1 MADWKKPPRLF
12 IPGPVQVY
20 DDVLRQ
26 LARPTLGHRGKEY
39 TQLHGDTVDMLKK
52 ILFTEQNVF
61 LSTSSASGIW
71 EAAVRNCLAPDETL
85 LATGCG
91 AFSDKWASVA
101 RQCGANVDELKVD
114 WGKPVLPEM
123 IDEKLAAGKYAA
135 MTLVHNETSTGLTNP
150 IADISE
156 MMKKKYPDVLV
167 FVDSV
172 SGMVG
177 LPLKFDEL
185 GWDVAFASVQ
195 KAFAIPPGLAVA
207 AVSSRALEKS
217 KAVPN
222 RGYYFN
228 FELWA
233 KSAEKSQTLVTP
245 NIPHIMALNY
255 QCEKLLKE
263 GMENVWRRHK
273 EMADFVRTWAKENF
287 DLFCD
292 EKYASNTLT
301 TINNTKG
308 INVAETIS
316 AIQQKHNTIFGNGYG
331 KLKEQTFRIAHMGDI
346 TLDDLKDLLAWIEE
360 EITRGN

>member
-1 MADWKKPPRLF
+1 MTDWKNPPRLF
-12 IPGPVQVY
+12 IPGPVKV
-20 DDVLRQ
+20 DGDVLEQ

-39 TQLHGDTVDMLKK
+39 AQLQGETVDMLKK

-71 EAAVRNCLAPDETL
+71 EAAVRNCLAPGETL

-91 AFSDKWASVA
+91 AFSDQWGDVA
-101 RQCGANVDELKVD
+101 KKCGADVDELKVD
-114 WGKPVLPEM
+114 WGQPILPEM
-123 IDEKLAAGKYAA
+123 IDERLATGKYAA
-135 MTLVHNETSTGLTNP
+135 VTLVHNETSTGLTNP
-150 IADISE
+150 VVEISE
-156 MMKKKYPDVLV
+156 MMKAKHPDVLV

-207 AVSSRALEKS
+207 AVSNRALAKS
-217 KAVPN
+217 KGVPN

-255 QCEKLLKE
+255 QCNKLVKE
-263 GMENVWRRHK
+263 GMENVWKRHV
-273 EMADFVRTWAKENF
+273 EMAEFVRGWAKEKF
-287 DLFCD
+287 ELFCD

-301 TINNTKG
+301 TIKNSKA
-308 INVAETIS
+308 INVAETIA
-316 AIQQKHNTIFGNGYG
+316 AIQAKHNTVFGNGYG

-346 TLDDLKDLLAWIEE
+346 TMDDLKELLGWIDE
-360 EITRGN
+360 EIG

>member
-1 MADWKKPPRLF
+1 MADWKNPPRLF
-12 IPGPVQVY
+12 IPGPVKVS
-20 DDVLRQ
+20 DDVLEQ

-39 TQLHGDTVDMLKK
+39 AQLHGETIEMLKK

-71 EAAVRNCLAPDETL
+71 EAAIRNCLGPDETL

-91 AFSDKWASVA
+91 AFSDKWGDVA
-101 RQCGANVDELKVD
+101 KKCGARVDELKVD
-114 WGKPVLPEM
+114 WGRPILPEM
-123 IDEKLAAGKYAA
+123 IEQKLATGKYAA
-135 MTLVHNETSTGLTNP
+135 VTLVHNETSTGLTNP
-150 IADISE
+150 VAEISE
-156 MMKKKYPDVLV
+156 MMKAKYPDVLV

-185 GWDVAFASVQ
+185 GWDIAFASVQ

-207 AVSSRALEKS
+207 AVSNRALEKS
-217 KAVPN
+217 KSVPN

-255 QCEKLLKE
+255 QCHKLVKE
-263 GMENVWRRHK
+263 GMENVWKRHA
-273 EMADFVRTWAKENF
+273 EMAEFVRSWAKENF
-287 DLFCD
+287 ELFCD

-301 TINNTKG
+301 TIKNSKG
-308 INVAETIS
+308 INVAETIA
-316 AIQQKHNTIFGNGYG
+316 AIQAKHNTIFGNGYG

-346 TLDDLKDLLAWIEE
+346 SMDDLKELLGWIDD
-360 EITRGN
+360 EIG